1 MSKTI
6 VFIDTEVGV
15 KDHKIYD
22 FGAVREDGSSF
33 HAGSKEQF
41 LDFVGRPDFVC
52 GHNIVHHD
60 LKYINKEANLFRKI
74 RSAAIDTLYLS
85 PLVFPKRPYHALLK
99 DDKLQSDELNN
110 PLNDC
115 LKTKNLFYD
124 IVNEF
129 TRLSSDIQQIYCD
142 LLYNEDEF
150 RGFFEYMSL
159 HPERRNTETLIR
171 TNFSDLLCTNTDFSL
186 WITQYPKELAYALAL
201 IGTRDYHSVTPA
213 WLLKNF
219 PQIEHLLKTLCNT
232 PCAEECTYCSY
243 KFNVHQQ
250 LQEVFGFKAFRTY
263 DGEAL
268 QEKAVQ
274 AAVEGKSLLAVF
286 PTGGGK
292 SLTFQL
298 PAIMSGNT
306 VHGLTVVIS
315 PLQSLMKDQVDNL
328 ESQGITDAVTI
339 NGLLDPITRANA
351 FQRVA
356 DGSATLL
363 YISPEML
370 RSKTIEKLLLSR
382 NIVRFVIDEAHC
394 FSAWGHDFRV
404 DYLYIG
410 PFIRGLREKK
420 HGQQAIPVSCF
431 TATAKQ
437 KVITDICD
445 YFKKEMDVDLE
456 ILASSSTRENL
467 KYAVIHAETEE
478 SKYTTLRNLIAGKNC
493 PTIVYVSR
501 TKKTESLAEKLTQDG
516 FPALPFNGKMDANDK
531 VVNQN
536 AFINNEVQVVVA
548 TSAFGMGVDKKD
560 VGLVIHYE
568 ISDSLENYVQE
579 AGRAGRDPNMNADCY
594 VLFND
599 ADLDKHFILLN
610 QTKLS
615 ISEIQQIWK
624 AIKDLTKQRKSVQ
637 CSALEIAR
645 QAGWD
650 DSVLDIE
657 TRVKT
662 AIAALEQ
669 AGYVQRGQN
678 VPHVYA
684 TGITVKNMDEAR
696 KRLAASPLFEETE
709 KQNAIRIIKSLI
721 SSRSI
726 AAAQEDDA
734 ESRIDYLSD
743 MLGMTKEAVVR
754 AVSLMRQEGVLAD
767 SRDMS
772 AYIFKSDTQNKS
784 QSILE
789 KFAKL
794 EQFLIEYLSHSDDS
808 ISLKELNEKAL
819 NEGIPHST
827 VKGLKTL
834 LYFLTIRNYIKK
846 VENPESGFLHTIL
859 SYESEIIGE
868 KFLKRIELS
877 RFILSEL
884 FRKSS
889 EIQSA
894 NKDTVAVQFSI
905 KQLAESFS
913 NKSELAF
920 EEKNASVAEVE
931 EALLYLSKIGAV
943 KLEGGFL
950 VVYNGM
956 QIKRVAENKIRYKIN
971 DYQLLDN
978 FYKQKIQQI
987 HIVGEYANL
996 MVRDYDAAL
1005 LFVKDYF
1012 QLDYKKFISKYFK
1025 EDRAQEI
1032 SRNISPEKHKK
1043 LFGCLSEIQ
1052 KQIINDKDSKYIVVT
1067 AGPGSGK
1074 TRVLVHKLASLL
1086 QLEDV
1091 KHEQLLMLTFSRA
1104 AAIEFKKRLIDLI
1117 GNAAFFVEIKTFHSY
1132 CFDLIGKTGNLDEVE
1147 NVVRY
1152 ATEMINNGEVEPGK
1166 ITKSVLVIDE
1176 AQDMDQQEFALVESL
1191 MRYNEDMRVIAVGDD
1206 DQNIYE
1212 FRGSNSKHLQSLVSA
1227 YGAKLYEMVEN
1238 YRSNNLIVSTANKF
1252 AEQIQQR
1259 MKSNPIVA
1267 IRKESGIVQIIR
1279 HCGEH
1284 LETPVVQHL
1293 SMLKPRGSTCILTTT
1308 NEEAL
1313 CVVALLK
1320 KHNIRAQLIQSVDG
1334 FRFVNLAEIRFF
1346 LKLIQKNLTSPVIS
1360 DENWKNAKYKLFEKY
1375 QNSSCLENIRVFIQE
1390 FEAVNKQ
1397 KYFSDLQECVNESQY
1412 EDYFAR
1418 DSSAVVVSTIH
1429 KSKGREFDYVF
1440 LLLQKLNNRNDETYR
1455 KIYVG
1460 LTRAKNSLFVHT
1472 CIPFLDKVYIPG
1484 IEVIYDNINYG
1495 WPEELTLQ
1503 LTHRDVFLGFFKG
1516 KKSSLLKLQ
1525 SGQPLSWKDNSLWCT
1540 MDYRD
1545 FQTVIFSKAFLGTL
1559 NHWKEQGYEI
1569 HSAKV
1574 LFVVAWKGEEDTE
1587 ESAVVLPELTL
1598 RKC

>member
-15 KDHKIYD
+15 KDHKIHD
-22 FGAVREDGSSF
+22 FGAIREDGSSF

-41 LDFVGRPDFVC
+41 LDFVGRTDFVC

-74 RSAAIDTLYLS
+74 RASAIDTLYLS
-85 PLVFPKRPYHALLK
+85 PLMFSKRPYHALLK

-115 LKTKNLFYD
+115 HKAKDLFYD
-124 IVNEF
+124 ILNAFSELP
-129 TRLSSDIQQIYCD
+129 TGIQQIYCD
-142 LLYNEDEF
+142 LLYSEEEF
-150 RGFFEYMSL
+150 HGFFEYTSMR
-159 HPERRNTETLIR
+159 PDRRNTETLIR
-171 TNFSDLLCTNTDFSL
+171 RHFTSLLCTNTDFSP
-186 WITQYPKELAYALAL
+186 WISQYPKELAYALAL
-201 IGTRDYHSVTPA
+201 VNTCDYHSITPP

-219 PQIEHLLKTLCNT
+219 PQIEHLLKVLCNT
-232 PCAEECTYCSY
+232 PCHDGCPYCKN
-243 KFNVHQQ
+243 KFNIHQQ
-250 LQEVFGFKAFRTY
+250 LQHIFGFKEFRTY

-274 AAVEGKSLLAVF
+274 TAVDGKSLLAVF

-298 PAIMSGNT
+298 PAIMAGNA

-356 DGSATLL
+356 DGAATLL

-394 FSAWGHDFRV
+394 FSAWGQDFRV

-410 PFIRGLREKK
+410 PFIRELRNKK
-420 HGQQAIPVSCF
+420 HSQQPIPVSCF

-445 YFKKEMDVDLE
+445 YFKKELDIELE
-456 ILASSSTRENL
+456 ILASSSTRKNL
-467 KYAVIHAETEE
+467 KYAVFHAETEE
-478 SKYTTLRNLIAGKNC
+478 SKYTTLRNLIAGKKC

-501 TKKTESLAEKLTQDG
+501 TKKTVSLADKLTQDG
-516 FPALPFNGKMDANDK
+516 FPALPYNGKMDANDK
-531 VVNQN
+531 VINQN
-536 AFINNEVQVVVA
+536 SFINNEVQVIVA

-615 ISEIQQIWK
+615 ISEIQQVWT
-624 AIKDLTKQRKSVQ
+624 AIKYLTKQRKSVQ

-650 DSVLDIE
+650 ESVLDIE

-678 VPHVYA
+678 MPHVYA
-684 TGITVKNMDEAR
+684 TGIMVKNMEEAR
-696 KRLAASPLFEETE
+696 QRLTASPIFEEHE
-709 KQNAIRIIKSLI
+709 RQNAIRIIKSLI

-726 AAAQEDDA
+726 ATAQDEDA
-734 ESRIDYLSD
+734 ESRIDYLAD
-743 MLGMTKEAVVR
+743 MLGMPKESVVK

-794 EQFLIEYLSHSDDS
+794 EQFLLEHLSHSENS
-808 ISLKELNEKAL
+808 MSLKELNEKAL
-819 NEGIPHST
+819 AEDISHST

-846 VENPESGFLHTIL
+846 VENPESGFLQTVL
-859 SYESEIIGE
+859 SYEPEVLNK
-868 KFLKRIELS
+868 KFNMRIELC
-877 RFILSEL
+877 RFILSAL
-884 FRKSS
+884 FQKSVLNPHT
-889 EIQSA
+889 
-894 NKDTVAVQFSI
+894 NKEDSAVQFSI
-905 KQLAESFS
+905 TQLVEDYK
-913 NKSELAF
+913 NNSELAF
-920 EEKNASVAEVE
+920 EEHKASISEME
-931 EALLYLSKIGAV
+931 EALLYLSKIGAI

-950 VVYNGM
+950 VIYNGM
-956 QIKRVAENKIRYKIN
+956 QLKRIAENKIRYKIN
-971 DYQLLDN
+971 DYQLLDD

-1012 QLDYKKFISKYFK
+1012 QLDYKKFIGKYFK
-1025 EDRAQEI
+1025 GERVQEI
-1032 SRNISPEKHKK
+1032 SRNISPEKHEK

-1052 KQIINDKDSKYIVVT
+1052 KQIIHDKDSKYIVVA

-1104 AAIEFKKRLIDLI
+1104 AAIEFKTRLIDLI
-1117 GNAAFFVEIKTFHSY
+1117 GNAAYFVEIKTFHSY
-1132 CFDLIGKTGNLDEVE
+1132 CFDLIGKTGNLEEVDD
-1147 NVVRY
+1147 VVHY
-1152 ATEMINNGEVEPGK
+1152 ATEMINNGDVEPGK

-1176 AQDMDQQEFALVESL
+1176 AQDMDQQEFALVEAL
-1191 MRYNEDMRVIAVGDD
+1191 MRYNEEMRVIAVGDD

-1212 FRGSNSKHLQSLVSA
+1212 FRGSDSKYLQSLIST
-1227 YGAKLYEMVEN
+1227 YGAKMYEMVEN
-1238 YRSNNLIVSTANKF
+1238 YRSNSLIVSTANTF
-1252 AEQIQQR
+1252 VGQIQQR

-1267 IRKESGIVQIIR
+1267 IRKEPGHVQIIR
-1279 HCGEH
+1279 HRGEH

-1293 SMLKPRGSTCILTTT
+1293 SALKPQGSICVLTTT

-1320 KHNIRAQLIQSVDG
+1320 KHNIRAQLIQSIDG
-1334 FRFVNLAEIRFF
+1334 FRFSNLAEVRFF
-1346 LKLIQKNLTSPVIS
+1346 LKLIQNNLKSPVIS
-1360 DENWKNAKYKLFEKY
+1360 DDNWKNAKNRLFTKY
-1375 QNSSCLENIRVFIQE
+1375 QDSSCLDNIRNFILE
-1390 FEAVNKQ
+1390 FERINKL
-1397 KYFSDLQECVNESQY
+1397 KYFSDLQEYVNESQY
-1412 EDYFAR
+1412 EDYYTKDA
-1418 DSSAVVVSTIH
+1418 SAVFVSTIH
-1429 KSKGREFDYVF
+1429 KSKGREFDHVF
-1440 LLLQKLNNRNDETYR
+1440 LLLQKLSNENDETYR
-1455 KIYVG
+1455 KLYVG
-1460 LTRAKNSLFVHT
+1460 LTRAKQSLYVHT
-1472 CIPFLDKVYIPG
+1472 SIPFLDNTYIPG
-1484 IEVIYDNINYG
+1484 VEVIHDETIYDH
-1495 WPEELTLQ
+1495 PEELTLQ
-1503 LTHRDVFLGFFKG
+1503 LSHRDVILNFFKD
-1516 KKSSLLKLQ
+1516 KKSTLLKLQ
-1525 SGQPLSWKDNSLWCT
+1525 SGDNLDWQDNSLWKNINNSYCQVAL
-1540 MDYRD
+1540 Y
-1545 FQTVIFSKAFLGTL
+1545 SKAFRNTL
-1559 NHWKEQGYEI
+1559 NHWKEQGYKI
-1569 HSAKV
+1569 ASARV
-1574 LFVVAWKGEEDTE
+1574 LFIVAWKGEEDTE

-1598 RKC
+1598 KRS